1 MSHHHS
7 YQPVAG
13 EERDTSDTG
22 PNPSIQGYTVTP
34 PVASTSAHDSDNDND
49 NDDDDDEGVGHVTG
63 HGSGGSSSTA
73 TPRYEQLRPRQTD
86 HPLANYD
93 GDDDIYADAV
103 ELPSTSGSANSSSN
117 NQSGTRTTN
126 EQPVPY
132 SPPSQPAGVSANDG
146 VFANINVISDNK
158 NASTGKQSDAELP
171 PPYEEVAQDTAPS
184 YFDTTVIATGDDP
197 DEILV
202 EGMPAGSAFS
212 FFWNMLVSMSFQFVG
227 FLLTYL
233 LHTSHAAKNGSRA
246 GLGVTFIQYGLYM
259 RSKEFRDEEM
269 EFYQHTNPGDA
280 QAEMEAQTT
289 KNIWLSY
296 FLMIL
301 GWFII
306 VRSTGEYI
314 RIRRMLAVYLYS
326 PEGQV

>member
-1 MSHHHS
+1 MSRHHS
-7 YQPVAG
+7 YRPVAG
-13 EERDTSDTG
+13 EEQEANTNETHVSG
-22 PNPSIQGYTVTP
+22 EGYIVTP
-34 PVASTSAHDSDNDND
+34 PSQLASTTANNDSDHDSDE
-49 NDDDDDEGVGHVTG
+49 DDGVGHVTG
-63 HGSGGSSSTA
+63 NSRNHQNNTA
-73 TPRYEQLRPRQTD
+73 APRYEQLRPRNTE
-86 HPLANYD
+86 HPLADYD
-93 GDDDIYADAV
+93 ADDDIYADTHDQ
-103 ELPSTSGSANSSSN
+103 PSTSSGGNSHTIN
-117 NQSGTRTTN
+117 DRPT
-126 EQPVPY
+126 PY
-132 SPPSQPAGVSANDG
+132 SPPAQPAGVSANDG
-146 VFANINVISDNK
+146 VFANIAVASNIK
-158 NASTGKQSDAELP
+158 NLPEKQPEAEMP
-171 PPYEEVAQDTAPS
+171 PPYEEVAQDAAPS

-202 EGMPAGSAFS
+202 EGMPAGSAFG

-269 EFYQHTNPGDA
+269 EFYQSVNPADA
-280 QAEMEAQTT
+280 QAEMEAQAT
-289 KNIWLSY
+289 KNLWLSY

-306 VRSTGEYI
+306 LRSTGEYI